1 MIQIIN
7 LLFYYF
13 LCIFSIVG
21 YGMIFNSGKKNLH
34 RLDFGLLGLT
44 GVLILIFLSYLTNFF
59 FKHNYIH
66 NSIIILV
73 GFSIFIYNIV
83 KHYKKIKINFYSLII
98 IFSIL
103 FIGLIMY
110 KNHDDFFYY
119 HFQYT
124 LSLVDFKKIFGLGIL
139 EHGYRTPSAIFYL
152 NSLFYLPGIKFYLLN
167 SGAIFIFG
175 FSNIFLINKT
185 FSRFHNKNY
194 DSIFFLSILAFIYIN
209 TAFYR
214 IAEHGTDR
222 SSLILIFIFAIIYLE
237 SISFKNKQY
246 DHDLKNYYEKMI
258 IIITLIISFKS
269 FYLIYGLFIFIWMYE
284 QKNFSSIKQLINII
298 FKNNFTY
305 LCFFSIFAV
314 IFTTFSNTGCL
325 VYPLS
330 FTCFENFSW
339 SLPTSQVEQMKSW
352 YELWSKSGADPN
364 NRVSNPEL
372 YIQGLN
378 WLSHWVNNYFFT
390 KVSDFLFVLFLISF
404 ICIFYLRPSKRK
416 TIKKNKID
424 FKLFYFMIIFFTLE
438 WFYNHPALRYGGYTL
453 IALLVFI
460 PISIYLSKFTYDSNK
475 LKKKI
480 IILFLLSLSI
490 YMVKNYNR
498 ILFESEKYNFKP
510 LTNPYFH
517 INSDGFKFGLYL
529 KSIQNKFYP
538 NNTYKFIIINKEIIN
553 KLKNKN

>member
-13 LCIFSIVG
+13 LCIFSLVG
-21 YGMIFNSGKKNLH
+21 YGMVFNIRKKNLH
-34 RLDFGLLGLT
+34 QLDFGFLGLT
-44 GVLILIFLSYLTNFF
+44 GVLILIFLSYFTNFF

-66 NSIIILV
+66 NSIIILI
-73 GFSIFIYNIV
+73 GFTIFVFNII
-83 KHYKKIKINFYSLII
+83 KHYRRIKIKVYSLVI

-167 SGAIFIFG
+167 GGALFIFG

-185 FSRFHNKNY
+185 LSRFQNKNY

-209 TAFYR
+209 TSFYR

-222 SSLILIFIFAIIYLE
+222 SSLILIFIFSIIYLE

-246 DHDLKNYYEKMI
+246 DPVLKNYYEKMI
-258 IIITLIISFKS
+258 VIITLIISFKS
-269 FYLIYGLFIFIWMYE
+269 FYLIYALFIFTWLYE
-284 QKNFSSIKQLINII
+284 QKNSTSIKKIIKII

-305 LCFFSIFAV
+305 LCFFTISAV

-330 FTCFENFSW
+330 LSCFENFPW
-339 SLPTSQVEQMKSW
+339 SLPINQVEQMKSW

-364 NRVSNPEL
+364 NRVSNPEI

-378 WLSHWVNNYFFT
+378 WVSHWIENYFFT
-390 KVSDFLFVLFLISF
+390 KVSDFLFILFLISF
-404 ICIFYLRPSKRK
+404 ICIFYLK
-416 TIKKNKID
+416 TQKKIIIIKNKIN
-424 FKLFYFMIIFFTLE
+424 FKLFYFMILFFTLE

-460 PISIYLSKFTYDSNK
+460 PISIYLSKFIYNSNK
-475 LKKKI
+475 LKKKLI
-480 IILFLLSLSI
+480 FLFLLTSFI
-490 YMVKNYNR
+490 YIVKNYNR
-498 ILFESEKYNFKP
+498 ILFEVEKYNFEP
-510 LTNPYFH
+510 LTKPYFY
-517 INSDGFKFGLYL
+517 INSDGFKV
-529 KSIQNKFYP
+529 SARIQNIKNKFYS
-538 NNTYKFIIINKEIIN
+538 NKTNQFIILNKEIIN
-553 KLKNKN
+553 KVENKD